1 MDAEPEKFEV
11 TIRIMGNEILA
22 FSLMSDSPRKN
33 WILVSLISL
42 IIVIMLLQYALPGLI
57 SLMSMFSA

>member
-1 MDAEPEKFEV
+1 MDVEPEKFEV

-33 WILVSLISL
+33 WIVVSILSL
-42 IIVIMLLQYALPGLI
+42 IIVIMLLEYALPGIMSII
-57 SLMSMFSA
+57 SSLT